1 MRKRILALVVVLS
14 LLVMG
19 TAYAEEPNWPT
30 LADRAKCETKI
41 EKITD
46 EPVTISI
53 WIDFAPTDIS
63 NMVDDFQS
71 LDLLKTLEA
80 KTGVDIELICA
91 PVGEGATN
99 FSLLLASGK
108 MPDIILGFDN
118 FYAKGGDAAIEE
130 GVIIDLKELV
140 EQYAPNY
147 QAFRTASVYRSRV
160 TMTDEGRMPYFCQMT
175 FNDEQ
180 PMTYGGP
187 IIRKDVLEKLGM
199 EMPVTFD
206 DWHTYLRRAKDELG
220 MSRALGFSY
229 NGISKY
235 NAFNAAFGFG
245 APDSAQGGNF
255 YVVDDKV
262 MYGAMSEG
270 YKAYLQQM
278 NKWYADG
285 LIDPDF
291 TSTISFDDGIAM
303 LSGDL
308 CAGSSDHSG
317 VLGYINMLGQ
327 ASNPDFEFVAAPYPV
342 FNEGDQLHYGYI
354 KAGSP
359 IVKAAA
365 ITTSCKNPE
374 IAVKLID
381 QLYTDEGFML
391 CNYGTE
397 GKTYELVD
405 GVPVFNEL
413 IANNEKGT
421 AAHMLALY
429 AASAHWP
436 FEYVLGHAD
445 AAGLDASAVVWDA
458 NNDYA
463 WSFPAAVTLTTEE
476 KEVFSKYF
484 TDITTYVEEMTVKFI
499 MGLES
504 FDAYD
509 SFTATLEDLGINEV
523 LSVYQAAY
531 DRYLNR

>member
-1 MRKRILALVVVLS
+1 MRKRLVALILVLS
-14 LLVMG
+14 FVLMG
-19 TAYAEEPNWPT
+19 TAFAQETSWPT
-30 LADRAKCETKI
+30 LADRAKMTTKI
-41 EKITD
+41 QKVTD

-63 NMVDDFQS
+63 NMIDDFQN
-71 LDLLKTLEA
+71 LDLLKTLEE

-108 MPDIILGFDN
+108 MPDVILSFDG

-130 GVIIDLKELV
+130 GIIIDLRELV
-140 EQYAPNY
+140 EQHAPNF
-147 QAFRTASVYRSRV
+147 QAVRTASLHRSRV
-160 TMTDEGRMPYFCQMT
+160 TLTDAGYMPYFCQLA

-187 IIRKDVLEKLGM
+187 IIRLDVLEKLGM

-206 DWHTYLRRAKDELG
+206 DWHTYLTRAKNELG

-245 APDSAQGGNF
+245 ASDSAQGGDF
-255 YVVDDKV
+255 YVKDDKV
-262 MYGAMSEG
+262 CFGAMSEN
-270 YKAYLQQM
+270 YKAYLQLM
-278 NKWYADG
+278 NQWYEEG

-308 CAGSSDHSG
+308 CAASSDHSG

-327 ASNPDFEFVAAPYPV
+327 AVNPEFNFVAAPYPV
-342 FNEGDQLHYGYI
+342 FNEGDQLHYGFI
-354 KAGSP
+354 KSGSP
-359 IVKAAA
+359 MVKAAA
-365 ITTSCKNPE
+365 VTTACKNP
-374 IAVKLID
+374 IVAVKLID

-405 GVPVFNEL
+405 GVPVFNDM

-463 WSFPAAVTLTTEE
+463 WSFPGAVTLNAQEQ
-476 KEVFSKYF
+476 EVYAKYF
-484 TDITTYVEEMTVKFI
+484 SDITTYVEEMTVKYI

-504 FDAYD
+504 FDTYD
-509 SFTATLEDLGINEV
+509 VFVATMEELGINKV
-523 LSVYQAAY
+523 LEAYQAAY